1 MPQNCGAVASDEPIM
16 NKSSLCPKLA
26 TVLPPTR
33 LTVARRKANRGTAVS
48 NRCAGN
54 GGNGAAGNFAFAVA
68 GIDGGLNFISCQCDI
83 QLSSVSASKKFPKR
97 VNRHEFYPCDA
108 GQTKAFTFWFG
119 DSTRTFARRW
129 RVKTKELGAKR
140 LMCACLSAFCG
151 VFGRIERLV
160 QRCHQMIGNE

>member
-1 MPQNCGAVASDEPIM
+1 MPQNCGAVAGDEPIM

-68 GIDGGLNFISCQCDI
+68 GIDGALNFISYQCDA
-83 QLSSVSASKKFPKR
+83 QLSSVSASKKFPKC
-97 VNRHEFYPCDA
+97 VNRHEFYPCDT
-108 GQTKAFTFWFG
+108 GQTKAFTYLFG
-119 DSTRTFARRW
+119 DSTRTVCAALEGQDEGTWRIAFIVCLPISILW
-129 RVKTKELGAKR
+129 RVW
-140 LMCACLSAFCG
+140 
-151 VFGRIERLV
+151 
-160 QRCHQMIGNE
+160 QN